1 MNNNSR
7 QLAWKLLLKV
17 FVNNSFSNILL
28 NEIANKEIDEK
39 FKNLIFAIVHG
50 TITYKIYL
58 EYLTNKLINPKNTP
72 IEIKVIL
79 WMSIY
84 QLKFLTFIPQYAIL
98 NEAASLAKSV
108 NPKFTGLVNACLQK
122 SIREADTFYQ
132 INIKDEERKFCV
144 EYAFPYELFAIL
156 KKDYDLE
163 IAQKVVIDS
172 IIKPPISFRVNTI
185 KTTLDAFLKKH
196 QAEYEL
202 QTTNVENCLI
212 ANKPIVKSEMYKQG
226 LITIQDQASILV
238 AQILNPKPDSKVL
251 DMCSAPGGKLT
262 HLGAIMQN
270 TGTLIGYE
278 ISAKKIPLIQQNIDR
293 LGLNNITL
301 IAEDATKINQP
312 EEYNYILLDAPCS
325 GFGVLKRKPEIKLNI
340 NPKSLVE
347 IVQIQANLLETAY
360 LNLKHG
366 GEMVYSTCT
375 INQSENQQQIQ
386 QFLAKHQDMT
396 IIFELQLFGYENNT
410 DGFYMCKML
419 KK

>member
-1 MNNNSR
+1 
-7 QLAWKLLLKV
+7 
-17 FVNNSFSNILL
+17 
-28 NEIANKEIDEK
+28 
-39 FKNLIFAIVHG
+39 
-50 TITYKIYL
+50 
-58 EYLTNKLINPKNTP
+58 
-72 IEIKVIL
+72 
-79 WMSIY
+79 MSIY